1 MIDSNK
7 HIETIHYSTAAL
19 RGTRLTDQTYGS
31 VATPIYQTSTFAIP
45 NCETGAMRFSGE
57 QPGYYYSR
65 MGNPTL
71 TALEDRLAL
80 LEDGEAAVVTSSGM
94 GAIAAAVC
102 IAYRGRKRIWCGC
115 GFHRFV

>member
-1 MIDSNK
+1 MTELNK
-7 HIETIHYSTAAL
+7 PIKTMHNSTAAI

-45 NCETGAMRFSGE
+45 DCETGAMRFSGE

-71 TALEDRLAL
+71 TALEERLAL
-80 LEDGEAAVVTSSGM
+80 LENGEAAVVTSSGM
-94 GAIAAAVC
+94 GAIAATVWTFC
-102 IAYRGRKRIWCGC
+102 KPGSQGTIQIRPSC
-115 GFHRFV
+115 